1 MAGAASA
8 SMDRSAAV
16 PWGEVYGLDLVYE
29 RDCWRLCGDA
39 HCCSFSRH
47 KRRFRLLGGK
57 HFQELPLL
65 PGEFEYMTRAGTVE
79 QFQDHVHK
87 KFEFVLDDRRAMS
100 VEAVVSHRAGCAC
113 NHDTRPTICRLY
125 PLFPVHD
132 IAGNLLGIE
141 PHFGIYEELERL
153 EGLAPACAVQA
164 LPFDQLNM
172 FLALVAKLAKSP
184 LHLFYLHAY
193 RLAKRHVVSNI
204 ERRLA
209 KQPQSVF
216 GLFEWLLL
224 KERAFE
230 RDLLRAQLCE
240 LADAFSAH
248 YGEHFTLSSPS
259 TVGKEA

>member
-1 MAGAASA
+1 MDSA
-8 SMDRSAAV
+8 MSFVAWDD
-16 PWGEVYGLDLVYE
+16 VYSLDLVYA

-65 PGEFEYMTRAGTVE
+65 PGEFEHMTSTGAVA
-79 QFQDHVHK
+79 QFRDHVLK
-87 KFEFVLDDRRAMS
+87 KFEFVLDERRAMT

-113 NHDTRPTICRLY
+113 DHDTRPTICRLY

-132 IAGNLLGIE
+132 VAGNLLGVE
-141 PHFGIYEELERL
+141 PYFGIYEELERL
-153 EGLAPACAVQA
+153 ENLAPACK
-164 LPFDQLNM
+164 LDSIPFEQMNM
-172 FLALVAKLAKSP
+172 FLELVAKLAKSP

-193 RLAKRHVVSNI
+193 RLAKRHAVDNI
-204 ERRLA
+204 EQRLA
-209 KQPQSVF
+209 KHPQSVF

-224 KERAFE
+224 KERVFE
-230 RDLLRAQLCE
+230 RDLLRRQLCD

-248 YGEHFTLSSPS
+248 YGERFALPSPS
-259 TVGKEA
+259 AGRESA